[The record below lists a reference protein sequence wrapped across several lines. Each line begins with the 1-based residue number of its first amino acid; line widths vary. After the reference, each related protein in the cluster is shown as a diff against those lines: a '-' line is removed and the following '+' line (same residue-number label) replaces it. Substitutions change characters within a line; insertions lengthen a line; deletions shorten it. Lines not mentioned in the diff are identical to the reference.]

1 MEMEPAS
8 GYGSQ
13 QGVARTTRRPEPNG
27 WCRLSLF
34 MGLGA
39 FHASWPGGRASHVGR
54 VPGIKPAIDTG
65 KVVDTA
71 GRVRAQPDRA
81 NDPAF
86 QALATMSYV
95 RLRYGRARN

>member
-13 QGVARTTRRPEPNG
+13 HGVARATRRPEPNG
-27 WCRLSLF
+27 WCRLPLF

-39 FHASWPGGRASHVGR
+39 FHASRPRGRASHVGR
-54 VPGIKPAIDTG
+54 IPGLEPTIDAG

-71 GRVRAQPDRA
+71 GPARAQPDRA
-81 NDPAF
+81 NDSAF
-86 QALATMSYV
+86 QALATMNYV
-95 RLRYGRARN
+95 LLRYGSS